1 MPAPSSILF
10 LGYHRCGEQDTL
22 APLEMLKSLAWVL
35 SQQQPKRELQV
46 ALGTFDG
53 GAVSMQMGVVVQTER
68 KLTPDV
74 RADVLYVPGGLGSGD
89 ASKDQRLLDMIR
101 AHHREGRWVVTNC
114 SGIAL
119 VQRAG
124 ILANTQVTAAA
135 TVSRKLTRE
144 GAKVTAPRKMWVCA
158 PNQKIFTAA
167 GGSAVHPSTIALVWH
182 LFGEELALQ
191 LSLMWDTLGAH
202 GKSLFALEGPDY
214 GVYPNY
220 EGKLQ
225 DQWEESLLPGSPT
238 VIA

>member
-1 MPAPSSILF
+1 MAAPTSILF
-10 LGYHRCGEQDTL
+10 LGYNRCGEQDTL
-22 APLEMLKSLAWVL
+22 APWEMLKSLAWVL
-35 SQQQPKRELQV
+35 SQSKQDLQV
-46 ALGTFDG
+46 TLGTFDG
-53 GAVSMQMGVVVQTER
+53 GVVSMQMGAVVQTER

-89 ASKDQRLLDMIR
+89 ATKDQRLLDMIR
-101 AHHREGRWVVTNC
+101 AHHREGRWVATNC
-114 SGIAL
+114 SGIGL
-119 VQRAG
+119 LQRAG
-124 ILANTQVTAAA
+124 ILADTPVTAAA

-144 GAKVTAPRKMWVCA
+144 GTRVTSPRKMWVCD
-158 PNQKIFTAA
+158 PSRRIFTAA
-167 GGSAVHPSTIALVWH
+167 GGSAVHPSTIALIWH

-225 DQWEESLLPGSPT
+225 DQWENALLPDAPVT
-238 VIA
+238 V